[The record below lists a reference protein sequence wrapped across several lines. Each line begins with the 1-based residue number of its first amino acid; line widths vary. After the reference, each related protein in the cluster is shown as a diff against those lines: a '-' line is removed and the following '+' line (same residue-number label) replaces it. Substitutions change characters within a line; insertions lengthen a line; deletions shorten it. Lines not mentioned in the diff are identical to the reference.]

1 MSVTARP
8 FDTLLVA
15 NRGEIALRIIA
26 AARKLGLRSV
36 AVYSEADRGA
46 PHARAADAAVCI
58 GGAPTAQSYL
68 SIERIL
74 DACRRTG
81 AQGVHPGYGF
91 LSENASFARA
101 CAAAGLVFVGPPAEA
116 IAAMGDKA
124 AAKRR
129 MRAAGVPCI
138 PGYEGEDQ
146 SDARLAREA
155 ERIGFPLL
163 VKAAAGGGGRGM
175 RRVDGEKDLA
185 GALAS
190 ARAEAEQAFG
200 SGALLL
206 ERLLGGARHVEV
218 QVMADAHGAVVH
230 LGERDCSLQR
240 RYQKVI
246 EEAPSPAVSAPLRE
260 RMGAMA
266 VAAARAIGYVGA
278 GTVECLLEASG
289 EFWFMEMN
297 TRLQVEHPVTELVTG
312 LDLVELQL
320 RVARGERLPLAQQ
333 DVRLAGHAIEA
344 RLYAEDP
351 ATGFVPQTG
360 RLLRWEAPRIEGVR
374 VDAGIEEGSQV
385 TPHYDPL
392 LAKVMA
398 HGADRPEARQ
408 RLIASLRATCAL
420 GVATNRDFLIACLAH
435 ARFAAGGATAAF
447 VDEHLAD
454 LTASAPSESDFLRA
468 ALLCYAFGPRAAPAA
483 PGVGRLTQEFD
494 LECRGLRR
502 CVALRRD
509 GVALY
514 VLTEAGE
521 ALPARASALEQGRAE
536 LEIGDVQLTAQF
548 AFDDDRLWMQGGGA
562 ALTFTDRTLEARA
575 SARGGETLLR
585 SPLAGRVAAVLAGP
599 GDAVER
605 GQSVVVIESMKM
617 ENHVAAVAAGVV
629 SEILVQVGVQVAPG
643 ARLARIAPH
652 GGQVAA

>member
-1 MSVTARP
+1 MSQPARP
-8 FDTLLVA
+8 FETLLVA

-26 AARKLGLRSV
+26 AARKLGLRTV
-36 AVYSEADRGA
+36 AVYSEAERGA
-46 PHARAADAAVCI
+46 LHARAADAAVCI
-58 GGAPTAQSYL
+58 GGAAPAQSYL

-81 AQGVHPGYGF
+81 AGAIHPGYGF

-101 CAAAGLVFVGPPAEA
+101 CDAAGLVFVGPPAEA

-129 MRAAGVPCI
+129 MQAAGIACI
-138 PGYEGEDQ
+138 PGYAGEEQ

-175 RRVDGEKDLA
+175 RRVERREQLA
-185 GALAS
+185 AALAA
-190 ARAEAEQAFG
+190 ARAEAAQAFG

-206 ERLLGGARHVEV
+206 ERLLEGARHVET

-246 EEAPSPAVSAPLRE
+246 EEAPSPAVTPPLRE
-260 RMGAMA
+260 RMGAVA

-278 GTVECLLEASG
+278 GTVECLLEDSG

-320 RVARGERLPLAQQ
+320 RVARGERLPLTQQ
-333 DVRLAGHAIEA
+333 EVRIAGHAIEA
-344 RLYAEDP
+344 RLYAEDS
-351 ATGFVPQTG
+351 ASGFVPQTG
-360 RLLRWEAPRIEGVR
+360 RVLHWDAPSVHGVR
-374 VDAGIEEGSQV
+374 IDSGIERGSEV

-392 LAKVMA
+392 LAKVVA
-398 HGADRPEARQ
+398 HGSDRDVARR
-408 RLIASLRATCAL
+408 RLIGALRGSCVL
-420 GVATNRDFLIACLAH
+420 GVATNREFLIACLSH
-435 ARFAAGGATAAF
+435 ARFAAGSATTAF
-447 VDEHLAD
+447 VDEHLAA
-454 LTASAPSESDFLRA
+454 LAARAPLESDFLRA
-468 ALLCYAFGPRAAPAA
+468 ALVCYAFGPRAAPAA
-483 PGVGRLTQEFD
+483 AGVGRLRQEFD
-494 LECRGLRR
+494 LECQGVRR
-502 CVALRRD
+502 CVALARD
-509 GVALY
+509 GEALY
-514 VLTEAGE
+514 VIDENGAP
-521 ALPARASALEQGRAE
+521 LPARASARDGRAQ
-536 LEIGDVQLTAQF
+536 LEIAGVRVEARF
-548 AFDDDRLWMQGGGA
+548 AFDDGRLWMQGGGA
-562 ALTFTDRTLEARA
+562 ALTFTDRALEARA
-575 SARGGETLLR
+575 SSGSGETLLR
-585 SPLAGRVAAVLAGP
+585 SPLAGRVAAVLAAP

-605 GQSVVVIESMKM
+605 GQSVIVIESMKM
-617 ENHVAAVAAGVV
+617 ENHVAAGATGVV

-652 GGQVAA
+652 GVQAAA

>member
-1 MSVTARP
+1 MTVLARP

-26 AARKLGLRSV
+26 AARKLSMRAV
-36 AVYSEADRGA
+36 AVYSEAERDA
-46 PHARAADAAVCI
+46 LHVRAADAAVCI
-58 GGAPTAQSYL
+58 GGPAPAQSYL
-68 SIERIL
+68 SIERVL

-81 AQGVHPGYGF
+81 AEAVHPGYGF

-116 IAAMGDKA
+116 IEAMGDKA

-129 MRAAGVPCI
+129 MLAAGVPCI
-138 PGYEGEDQ
+138 PGYSGEEQ
-146 SDARLAREA
+146 SDACLAQEA
-155 ERIGFPLL
+155 ERIGFPLV

-175 RRVDGEKDLA
+175 RRVERPKQLA
-185 GALAS
+185 AALAA

-206 ERLLGGARHVEV
+206 ERLLERARHVEM

-246 EEAPSPAVSAPLRE
+246 EEAPSPALTPPLRE

-278 GTVECLLEASG
+278 GTVECLVEESG

-297 TRLQVEHPVTELVTG
+297 TRLQVEHPVTEMVTG

-320 RVARGERLPLAQQ
+320 RVARGEHLPFAQA
-333 DVRLAGHAIEA
+333 DVRIAGHAIEA

-351 ATGFVPQTG
+351 ARGFVPQTG
-360 RLLRWEAPRIEGVR
+360 RVLHWEAPAMHGVR
-374 VDAGIEEGSQV
+374 VDAGMERGSQV

-392 LAKVMA
+392 LAKIVA
-398 HGADRPEARQ
+398 YGADRNEARR
-408 RLIASLRATCAL
+408 RLIGALRASCVL
-420 GVATNRDFLIACLAH
+420 GVATNRDFLIACLSH
-435 ARFAAGGATAAF
+435 ARFAAGSATTAF
-447 VDEHLAD
+447 VDEHLA
-454 LTASAPSESDFLRA
+454 AVAAGAPFESDFVRA
-468 ALLCYAFGPRAAPAA
+468 ALVCYAFGPRAAPAV
-483 PGVGRLTQEFD
+483 PGVGRLTQDFD
-494 LECRGLRR
+494 LECQGSRR
-502 CVALRRD
+502 CVALARD
-509 GVALY
+509 GETLY
-514 VLTEAGE
+514 VMDENGAP
-521 ALPARASALEQGRAE
+521 LPARASARDGRAQ
-536 LEIGDVQLTAQF
+536 LEIGGVRLEVRF
-548 AFDDDRLWMQGGGA
+548 AFDDGRLWMQGGGA
-562 ALTFTDRTLEARA
+562 ALAFTDHTLEARA
-575 SARGGETLLR
+575 SSGGGETLLR
-585 SPLAGRVAAVLAGP
+585 SPLAGRVAAVLAAP

-605 GQSVVVIESMKM
+605 GQSVIVIESMKM
-617 ENHVAAVAAGVV
+617 ENHVAAGITGVV

-652 GGQVAA
+652 GVQVAQ

>member
-1 MSVTARP
+1 MSVPARP

-36 AVYSEADRGA
+36 AVYSDADRGA

-58 GGAPTAQSYL
+58 GGATPAQSYL

-91 LSENASFARA
+91 LSENASFAHA

-175 RRVDGEKDLA
+175 RRVEGKKDLA

-200 SGALLL
+200 SRTLLL

-218 QVMADAHGAVVH
+218 QVMADAHGTVVH

-240 RYQKVI
+240 RFQKVI

-260 RMGAMA
+260 RMGSMAM
-266 VAAARAIGYVGA
+266 AAARAIGYVGA
-278 GTVECLLEASG
+278 GTVECLLEESG

-320 RVARGERLPLAQQ
+320 RVARGERLPLAQH
-333 DVRLAGHAIEA
+333 DVRFVGHAIEA

-360 RLLRWEAPRIEGVR
+360 RLLHWEAPGIEGVR
-374 VDAGIEEGSQV
+374 VDSGIERGSQV

-392 LAKVMA
+392 LAKIVA
-398 HGADRPEARQ
+398 HGRDRDGARR
-408 RLIASLRATCAL
+408 RLIGALRVTCAL
-420 GVATNRDFLIACLAH
+420 GVATNRDFLIACLSH
-435 ARFAAGGATAAF
+435 ARFAAGGATAGF

-454 LTASAPSESDFLRA
+454 LTASAPLESDFLRA

-483 PGVGRLTQEFD
+483 QGVGRLTQEFD
-494 LECRGLRR
+494 LQCLGERR
-502 CVALRRD
+502 CVALKREGD
-509 GVALY
+509 ALY
-514 VLTEAGE
+514 VLDGAGA
-521 ALPARASALEQGRAE
+521 ALSARATARDGRADI
-536 LEIGDVQLTAQF
+536 EIGSVRLEVGF
-548 AFDDDRLWMQGGGA
+548 AFDDGRLWMQGGGA
-562 ALTFTDRTLEARA
+562 ALTFTDRSLEARA
-575 SARGGETLLR
+575 SAEAGEALLR

-617 ENHVAAVAAGVV
+617 ENHVAAGAAGVV

-652 GGQVAA
+652 GGQAAA